1 MDLLRLL
8 AFDHWA
14 NKETA
19 RALHPVILPR
29 AVAAL
34 AHMVAINELW
44 LSRVVGGEV
53 ASAWPDWSV
62 NLAANRLAVAFEKW
76 SAILGALAPGVQH
89 ARSITGTEWARN
101 APTRT
106 LKLRWNS

>member
-1 MDLLRLL
+1 
-8 AFDHWA
+8 
-14 NKETA
+14 
-19 RALHPVILPR
+19 VILPR

-34 AHMVAINELW
+34 AHVVSINELW

-76 SAILGALAPGVQH
+76 SSILRGVGTGEERARTALARTLRFAIDEQAENH
-89 ARSITGTEWARN
+89 RCA
-101 APTRT
+101 APTVRT
-106 LKLRWNS
+106 ACASSH